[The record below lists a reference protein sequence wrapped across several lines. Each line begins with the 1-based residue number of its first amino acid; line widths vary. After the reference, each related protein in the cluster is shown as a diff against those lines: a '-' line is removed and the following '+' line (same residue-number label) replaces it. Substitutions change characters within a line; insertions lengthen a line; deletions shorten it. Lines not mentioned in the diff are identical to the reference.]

1 MSKEQQVNNLSMLC
15 MKYLMPECYV
25 SQSVNPSLGLS
36 TPARTKFI
44 IGGTRACDAQFS
56 EHVGVPTKIGLAQ
69 LDGRIALG
77 LFVSWTNFDDFG
89 QYWTKLNASS
99 ERGSTW

>member
-56 EHVGVPTKIGLAQ
+56 EHVGVPTKIKLIPTGSLKIRGLIMNYIHPYA
-69 LDGRIALG
+69 
-77 LFVSWTNFDDFG
+77 
-89 QYWTKLNASS
+89 
-99 ERGSTW
+99 